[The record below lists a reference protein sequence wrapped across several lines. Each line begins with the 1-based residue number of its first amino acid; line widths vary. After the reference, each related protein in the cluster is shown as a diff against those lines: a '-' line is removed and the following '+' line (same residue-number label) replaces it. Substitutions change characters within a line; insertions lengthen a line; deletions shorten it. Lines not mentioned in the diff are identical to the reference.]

1 MINSIQY
8 INGETGRYDSTVED
22 KSIRYGRNAVDNF
35 KNYLKSYQMPKLELP
50 DLSNL
55 AELDDDVFEKTM
67 AELDSA
73 LEKTNKNVSLDFE
86 YTYSPQK
93 DGKIDK
99 MSLLGA
105 AYEELGCKTSVKT
118 QDLTKTLQDTFGANV
133 TAQALDLNK
142 DKKVDVAE
150 YATSILLE
158 DSLSS
163 ENGEINGKVTNKG
176 QNESVKYIRKDYLSD
191 AYIKYKTLYY
201 SYGLDKA
208 KTEFLSKLN
217 GIKTLN

>member
-1 MINSIQY
+1 
-8 INGETGRYDSTVED
+8 
-22 KSIRYGRNAVDNF
+22 
-35 KNYLKSYQMPKLELP
+35 
-50 DLSNL
+50 
-55 AELDDDVFEKTM
+55 
-67 AELDSA
+67 
-73 LEKTNKNVSLDFE
+73 
-86 YTYSPQK
+86 
-93 DGKIDK
+93 

-105 AYEELGCKTSVKT
+105 SYEELGCKTSVKT

-142 DKKVDVAE
+142 DNKVDVAE